1 MVLRASERTFFFSEA
16 ESKVVQTF
24 ADGVMIRPYVSRAP
38 TDSFENQA
46 CFISH
51 QVGKRN
57 DLDSIPLWLSCRFK
71 KKKKIVDTAVL

>member
-1 MVLRASERTFFFSEA
+1 M
-16 ESKVVQTF
+16 
-24 ADGVMIRPYVSRAP
+24 MIRPYVSRAP

-57 DLDSIPLWLSCRFK
+57 DLDSIPLWLSCRLK
-71 KKKKIVDTAVL
+71 K